1 VLLGI
6 AIYKF
11 FPYGGLQ
18 RDLLKIARECLARDH
33 RVRVYAGEWR
43 GPRLEGVDLRL
54 LSVRGLVGH
63 RRYARF
69 HRRLADDV
77 AREPVDLLLGM
88 NKMPGLDAYFAGDSC
103 YVEKVATQRPR
114 AYRLLPRY
122 RHFAAFEAAVF
133 GATARAHVLT
143 LTPDV
148 QCVYAR
154 RYGTPPE
161 RFHLLPPGIERDRVA
176 SGDAQRVRATFRQ
189 AHGLDEEERLL
200 LFLGSGFRK
209 KGLDRVL
216 AGVAA
221 LPAALAERTRLY
233 VLGDDNAAPFRR
245 RARRLGL
252 DRRVR
257 FYPGRDDVPAFLLGA
272 DALVLPAYDE
282 LAGMVILE
290 AMCAGLPALVS
301 AECGYAPYL
310 AQADAGLIT
319 PAPFRQADFD
329 VLLEDVLTSPRRAEW
344 RANGLA
350 AAADGRFFGLETAAV
365 DCLERLAGERG
376 S

>member
-1 VLLGI
+1 MLLGV

-18 RDLLKIARECLARDH
+18 RDLLKIARECLTRGH
-33 RVRVYAGEWR
+33 RVRVYAQEWR
-43 GPRLEGVDLRL
+43 GPPIEGVDLRVL
-54 LSVRGLVGH
+54 PVRGLASH

-69 HRRLADDV
+69 HRRLAEEV

-122 RHFAAFEAAVF
+122 RHFAAFEASVF
-133 GATARAHVLT
+133 RAGARAHVLT
-143 LTPDV
+143 LTPAT

-161 RFHLLPPGIERDRVA
+161 RFHLLPPGIERDRIA
-176 SGDAQRVRATFRQ
+176 PPDAHRVRAAFRQ
-189 AHGLDEEERLL
+189 EHGLDHEDRLL
-200 LFLGSGFRK
+200 LFIGSGFRK

-216 AGVAA
+216 TGVAA
-221 LPAALAERTRLY
+221 LPPALAEQTRLY
-233 VLGDDNAAPFRR
+233 VLGEDNAAPFRR
-245 RARRLGL
+245 QARRLGL
-252 DRRVR
+252 DGRVR

-272 DALVLPAYDE
+272 DALLLPAYDE

-290 AMCAGLPALVS
+290 AMGAGLAALVS
-301 AECGYAPYL
+301 AECGYAAYL
-310 AQADAGLIT
+310 ADADAGLVT

-329 VLLEDVLTSPRRAEW
+329 ALLGDVLTSPRRAEW

-350 AAADGRFFGLETAAV
+350 AARDGRLFGLETAAV
-365 DCLERLAGERG
+365 DCLERLVGERD